1 MLQCHGGASTTPE
14 DILTTTTFTD
24 RPLPAA
30 VLWDMDGTLVDTEPY
45 WIATEY
51 AMAEKYGGTWSEEH
65 ALNLVGS
72 ALLES
77 GDYIRVHMGIDRTPQ
92 QIVDELLDGVVERVQ
107 KEIPWRPGARELLAD
122 LRARG
127 VPCALVTMSWQR
139 FVDPI
144 LAQLPADT
152 FAAVVTGDRVEFGKP
167 HPEPYLVAAAELKV
181 EVADCVAIEDTN
193 TGAKSAVAAGCVVLC
208 VPHHVPILEGEGR
221 VFAETLTGLDTAG
234 LIRLATGVD
243 VG

>member
-1 MLQCHGGASTTPE
+1 MTSPA
-14 DILTTTTFTD
+14 
-24 RPLPAA
+24 RPSLPTA

-51 AMAEKYGGTWSEEH
+51 EMAERYGGSWSEEH
-65 ALNLVGS
+65 AMNLVGN

-92 QIVDELLDGVVERVQ
+92 QIVDELLDGVVARV
-107 KEIPWRPGARELLAD
+107 EVEVPWRPGARELLTD
-122 LRARG
+122 LHRHG

-144 LAQLPADT
+144 LARLAEDA
-152 FAAVVTGDRVEFGKP
+152 FATVVTGDRVEFGKP
-167 HPEPYLVAAAELKV
+167 HPEPYLTAAAELGLHPGQ
-181 EVADCVAIEDTN
+181 CLAIEDSN
-193 TGAKSAVAAGCVVLC
+193 TGAKSAVAAGCTVLC

-221 VFAETLTGLDTAG
+221 VFVDTLDGLDAQS
-234 LIRLATGVD
+234 LSRLLALSPPA
-243 VG
+243 